1 MSGWIRV
8 KELPTRYEVRREPF
22 VPTIYKDLELAKQ
35 GRRMLSEWK
44 LESGPAKLVTIRRH
58 QVKRTEVTE
67 ERSERATFYDAARG
81 LVIRCWLSTAD
92 AKWVVT
98 PEDCACPRPENQRIP
113 TREEAE
119 AVARAWLDANGYR
132 LKRAK

>member
-1 MSGWIRV
+1 MSGFIRV
-8 KELPTRYEVRREPF
+8 KRLQTRYEVGCEVYWDETEAVSALAEARGPERSNDF
-22 VPTIYKDLELAKQ
+22 NLTI
-35 GRRMLSEWK
+35 
-44 LESGPAKLVTIRRH
+44 IRRWK
-58 QVKRTEVTE
+58 VKRTEVVE

-81 LVIRCWLSTAD
+81 LVICCWLSTAD